1 MAGQPSNALLHH
13 PAAQSL
19 PNLPP
24 IPLADTRAVTAA
36 LNDLNIT
43 EIHTHSLVDFAP
55 ESPHHLVALVHA
67 LGVRW
72 EANLHDFK
80 VICPRINLVDGN
92 GFYCG
97 EPPYNACD
105 RCLAENGSDF
115 GVTDIRAWR
124 TMHQHALSTADQV
137 LVPDPDAAERL
148 VGYFSDIHF
157 EVSPHEDMNLARIR
171 PALPRLAPD
180 ERLRVVVIGAIG
192 KIKGF
197 DVLLACAR
205 NAKLRRLPLEF
216 ILMGY
221 SINDRRLRQ
230 AGVKV
235 TGRYLEENA
244 QDTLKGLSPHMV
256 WLPSVWPETYSYT
269 LSIALKA
276 GLPVAAFD
284 IGAIARRLRQC
295 GLGNGLLP
303 LAMAHRPGDIN
314 DCFIK
319 ERHSFLPDA
328 EMTQNRCQPQVL
340 RW

>member
-1 MAGQPSNALLHH
+1 
-13 PAAQSL
+13 
-19 PNLPP
+19 
-24 IPLADTRAVTAA
+24 
-36 LNDLNIT
+36 
-43 EIHTHSLVDFAP
+43 
-55 ESPHHLVALVHA
+55 
-67 LGVRW
+67 
-72 EANLHDFK
+72 
-80 VICPRINLVDGN
+80 
-92 GFYCG
+92 
-97 EPPYNACD
+97 
-105 RCLAENGSDF
+105 
-115 GVTDIRAWR
+115 
-124 TMHQHALSTADQV
+124 MHQHALSAADQV

-148 VGYFSDIHF
+148 GGYFPDIHF

-269 LSIALKA
+269 LSIALKS
-276 GLPVAAFD
+276 GLPVLAFD
-284 IGAIARRLRQC
+284 IGAISRRLSGC
-295 GLGNGLLP
+295 DPASGHCLFP
-303 LAMAHRPGDIN
+303 LDFAKRPDKLNDRFNEIRSCHRT
-314 DCFIK
+314 
-319 ERHSFLPDA
+319 A
-328 EMTQNRCQPQVL
+328 EPLQKAG
-340 RW
+340 